1 MLSIISQDDRLLNS
15 LKNYYKENP
24 DSLNIVIPIV
34 TQKTAL
40 SLRLLDWLVTNYSK
54 SNYITYKVNGA
65 NFNIYSSYKRELSS
79 YSKKKFDPFCR
90 RKRIFYDH
98 INKAF
103 HKIDSEDELRQYNK
117 NPNGFVTTVGQLNFF
132 RWAVE
137 NGIIKYAL
145 ENIKD
150 LEKNMIN
157 TTKNKDKVSKRKELS
172 QNLSKGMTCCKTTI
186 VVKFN

>member
-98 INKAF
+98 TNKAF
-103 HKIDSEDELRQYNK
+103 HKNVIMQHMY
-117 NPNGFVTTVGQLNFF
+117 
-132 RWAVE
+132 
-137 NGIIKYAL
+137 
-145 ENIKD
+145 
-150 LEKNMIN
+150 
-157 TTKNKDKVSKRKELS
+157 
-172 QNLSKGMTCCKTTI
+172 
-186 VVKFN
+186 